1 MRPVNPRPSEALPL
15 SPAALSAVPLPQST
29 IGPVMKM
36 ASPPSI
42 SEEERPAVG
51 CRKGGIKWMNQCA
64 AVIQLSLVGAV
75 TCRLC
80 GQRNERSSPIP
91 AYLALLWPC
100 HAEPYSPHIRVSE
113 GMSAACFP
121 SMYILY
127 PFDPSGQVVRT
138 R

>member
-1 MRPVNPRPSEALPL
+1 MRPVNPRLPEALLPL

-51 CRKGGIKWMNQCA
+51 CRKGGIKGMYQFVISAMRDPPRYCA
-64 AVIQLSLVGAV
+64 
-75 TCRLC
+75 LC
-80 GQRNERSSPIP
+80 YYGLDTQ
-91 AYLALLWPC
+91 
-100 HAEPYSPHIRVSE
+100 YSPHIRVSE

-121 SMYILY
+121 SMYIL
-127 PFDPSGQVVRT
+127 
-138 R
+138 